1 MHTMKR
7 HTLYS
12 IMNTKLIFRRLF
24 IPSQI

>member
-1 MHTMKR
+1 MKK

-12 IMNTKLIFRRLF
+12 IMNTELVFRRLF